1 MKVCLQCKKENPD
14 DFKHCRYCGA
24 ELSGAT
30 KLNSRSFWNRLPS
43 WAWILIIVG
52 ALIIGIGLIIGSFV
66 ALATIEGVA
75 SLVLLTLGMIGF
87 GILPLR
93 KPQPTGAIS
102 RAIGISFFA
111 LMGATVDQT
120 GNYIYNKP
128 VEICF
133 CNDGT
138 SLNRIENVSNP
149 MPGTTIIQQDF
160 TCYDKAG
167 APVKTINMFAVMG
180 IRFVEYVLLGYIL
193 LGVRRFLWNVKNK
206 ERRDYV

>member
-1 MKVCLQCKKENPD
+1 MKVCTHCKKENPD

-24 ELSGAT
+24 ELVVATNLQSG
-30 KLNSRSFWNRLPS
+30 SFWKKLPS
-43 WAWILIIVG
+43 WVWILIFVG
-52 ALIIGIGLIIGSFV
+52 GLIIGLGVIIGSFV
-66 ALATIEGVA
+66 AIATIEGIA

-93 KPQPTGAIS
+93 KPQTSGAIA

-120 GNYIYNKP
+120 GNYLYNKP
-128 VEICF
+128 VEICS
-133 CNDGT
+133 CPEGS
-138 SLNRIENVSNP
+138 SLDRIENVSNP

-167 APVKTINMFAVMG
+167 APVKKINMFAVMG
-180 IRFVEYVLLGYIL
+180 IRFIEYVLLGYIL
-193 LGVRRFLWNVKNK
+193 LGVRRFLWNIKNNGN
-206 ERRDYV
+206 RSGV

>member
-1 MKVCLQCKKENPD
+1 MKVCVQCKKENPD

-24 ELSGAT
+24 ELIVAT
-30 KLNSRSFWNRLPS
+30 NLNSKSFWKKLPS
-43 WAWILIIVG
+43 WAWILIFVG
-52 ALIIGIGLIIGSFV
+52 GLIIGLGLIIGSFV
-66 ALATIEGVA
+66 AIATIEGIA
-75 SLVLLTLGMIGF
+75 SLILLTLGMIGF

-93 KPQPTGAIS
+93 KPEASGAKF

-133 CNDGT
+133 CAEGT
-138 SLNRIENVSNP
+138 SLERIENVSNP

-167 APVKTINMFAVMG
+167 APAKTINMFAVMG
-180 IRFVEYVLLGYIL
+180 IRFIEYVLLGYIL

-206 ERRDYV
+206 NPHPDV